1 MAETPDGM
9 EKSEQP
15 TGKKLGDARDR
26 GLVAKSVDF
35 TSAAILLFGGLVVF
49 AFGQQ
54 MADQLMS
61 FMKLLII
68 NSSSVVLNEESIPHY
83 YTQLANVI
91 GIIIAPILLII
102 TAIALTAEIRQ
113 VGFHFAGKKFTEGLN
128 FNGVFN
134 PFSGIKKMLFSS
146 RSMFELGKSII
157 KLILI
162 GAVLYTVL
170 DKRINDIVSI
180 STKPYQE
187 IGSFMISI
195 CVELLW
201 KVGLAYVVI
210 AIGDFYYQKWKFT
223 QDQKMT
229 KREVK
234 DETKQSEGDPQ
245 VKQRIR
251 ALGRQRLK
259 KIMLMRTKQADVL
272 ITNPTHFAIALSYKP
287 ESMSAPIVL
296 AKGSDYL
303 ALKMR
308 EIAKEHNVP
317 IVENPPLARALYSA
331 CEPDQEIP
339 EKLFKA
345 VAEVLAYIFK
355 LRKNR

>member
-35 TSAAILLFGGLVVF
+35 TSAAVLLFGGLIVF
-49 AFGQQ
+49 AFGKQIAEQ
-54 MADQLMS
+54 TMS

-68 NSSSVVLNEESIPHY
+68 NSPTVMLTEESVPHY
-83 YTQLANVI
+83 YTQLA
-91 GIIIAPILLII
+91 GIISILVLPVLSIIA
-102 TAIALTAEIRQ
+102 AIAFTAEVRQ
-113 VGFHFAGKKFTEGLN
+113 VGFHFASKKFTEGLN
-128 FNGVFN
+128 FSSIFN

-146 RSMFELGKSII
+146 RSMFELGKSMV
-157 KLILI
+157 KLLLI
-162 GAVLYTVL
+162 GTVLYTVL
-170 DKRINDIVSI
+170 DNRIENIVSI

-187 IGSFMISI
+187 IGAFMVSI

-201 KVGLAYVVI
+201 KIGLAYIAI

-234 DETKQSEGDPQ
+234 DESKQSEGDQ
-245 VKQRIR
+245 QIKQRIR

-259 KIMLMRTKQADVL
+259 KIMLMRTKQADVV
-272 ITNPTHFAIALSYKP
+272 ITNPTHFAVALAYKP

-308 EIAKEHNVP
+308 AIAEENKVP
-317 IVENPPLARALYSA
+317 IVENPPLARALFAA

-345 VAEVLAYIFK
+345 VAEVLAYIFR
-355 LRKNR
+355 LRKAA